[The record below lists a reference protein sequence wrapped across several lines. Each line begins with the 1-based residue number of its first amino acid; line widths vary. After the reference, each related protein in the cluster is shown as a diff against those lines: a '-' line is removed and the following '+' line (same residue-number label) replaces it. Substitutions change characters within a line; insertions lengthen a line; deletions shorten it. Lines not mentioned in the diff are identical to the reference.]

1 MTSRV
6 ARPSAAGTVRG
17 GGPEEDEGPGT
28 ARSRWLTGHPGKG
41 PSGRRAL
48 TGRLRPHRT
57 GILAGTLLG
66 LLGGLLS
73 LAQPLAAKR
82 LVDELG
88 DGRAAAGWVLLLG
101 VLVLAGALLAAAGQY
116 VLERTGEAVV
126 HTVRRSLTAHLLRLR
141 VPAVEHAEPGDLIA
155 RATSDTTVLRQTAVQ
170 SVASAVVGSLTLLA
184 TVVLMGL
191 LDAVLLGVTLGALAL
206 VAGAVAAVAPR
217 IGRAV
222 RQAQEAVGV
231 MGSALERALGAFR
244 TVKAAGAEPLE
255 TARVHEAADGARR
268 AGVRAAGWEAVSAT
282 AGGVAVQVAFLAVL
296 GVGGARVASGAT
308 DVSTLV
314 AFLLYLFSLGPRV
327 HQLVDVVGRFQAG
340 SAAALRVLEAESLP
354 AEHAGAGS
362 APSPAP
368 ALAGTDPPGPA
379 SLVFDT
385 VRFSYRAGLPPVHR
399 GVSFTVPARG
409 VTALVGPSGAGK
421 TTVFSL
427 VERFHEPDSGCVLLD
442 GRDVR
447 DWPLADLRAAIGY
460 VEQDCPVLS
469 GTLRDNLLFGVPP
482 TGGRD
487 LDDVLRRT
495 RLESLVARLPQG
507 LDTPVGHRGD
517 RLSGGERQRIAV
529 ARALLRSPRLL
540 LLDEATSQLDAANE
554 AALRD
559 TVADAARST
568 TVLVVA
574 HRLST
579 VTAADRIVVME
590 EGRVRAVG
598 THDEL
603 LARDALY
610 RELAATRPPGPLP
623 GERGRNGTGRAG
635 TGSRRRGRP
644 R

>member
-1 MTSRV
+1 MTAQTAPP
-6 ARPSAAGTVRG
+6 ARAGAVRG
-17 GGPEEDEGPGT
+17 GEPREDGEAVP
-28 ARSRWLTGHPGKG
+28 ARPRRLAGRLGRD

-48 TGRLRPHRT
+48 AGRLRPHRT

-88 DGRAAAGWVLLLG
+88 GGRTAAGWVLLLS
-101 VLVLAGALLAAAGQY
+101 VLVLAGAVLAAAGQY

-126 HTVRRSLTAHLLRLR
+126 HTVRRQLTAHLLRLR
-141 VPAVEHAEPGDLIA
+141 VPAVERAEPGDLIS

-170 SVASAVVGSLTLLA
+170 SVASAVVGSLLLVA

-191 LDAVLLGVTLGALAL
+191 LDAVLLGVTLGALVL
-206 VAGAVAAVAPR
+206 VAVAVAAVAPR
-217 IGRAV
+217 IGRAA
-222 RQAQEAVGV
+222 RQAQEAVGA
-231 MGSALERALGAFR
+231 MGSALERVLGAFR
-244 TVKAAGAEPLE
+244 TVKAAGAEPRE
-255 TARVHEAADGARR
+255 TARLHEAADGARR

-282 AGGVAVQVAFLAVL
+282 AGSVAVQVAFLAVL

-308 DVSTLV
+308 EVSTLV

-327 HQLVDVVGRFQAG
+327 HQLVDVVGRFQEG
-340 SAAALRVLEAESLP
+340 SAAALRVREVERLP
-354 AEHAGAGS
+354 AEHLGAGS
-362 APSPAP
+362 GSAPAP
-368 ALAGTDPPGPA
+368 APAGTDLPEPA
-379 SLVFDT
+379 SLVFDR
-385 VRFSYRAGLPPVHR
+385 VGFSYRAGLPPVHR
-399 GVSFTVPARG
+399 EVSFTVPARG
-409 VTALVGPSGAGK
+409 MTALVGPSGAGK

-427 VERFHEPDSGCVLLD
+427 VERFHEPDTGRVLLD

-447 DWPLADLRAAIGY
+447 DWPLAELRAAIGY
-460 VEQDCPVLS
+460 VEQDSPVLS

-482 TGGRD
+482 SGGRH
-487 LDDVLRRT
+487 LEEVLRRT
-495 RLESLVARLPQG
+495 RLEALVARLPQG

-517 RLSGGERQRIAV
+517 RLSGGERQRVAV

-579 VTAADRIVVME
+579 VVAADRIVVME

-603 LARDALY
+603 LAGDALY
-610 RELAATRPPGPLP
+610 RGLAATQLPGPLS
-623 GERGRNGTGRAG
+623 GDRGRNGTGRAAQ
-635 TGSRRRGRP
+635 TRGR
-644 R
+644 RDG

>member
-1 MTSRV
+1 MTAQTAPP
-6 ARPSAAGTVRG
+6 ARADAVRG
-17 GGPEEDEGPGT
+17 GEPREGGEAAP
-28 ARSRWLTGHPGKG
+28 ARSRWLAGRPGRA

-48 TGRLRPHRT
+48 AGRLRPHRT

-88 DGRAAAGWVLLLG
+88 GGRAAAGWVLLLS
-101 VLVLAGALLAAAGQY
+101 VLVLTGAVLAAAGQY

-126 HTVRRSLTAHLLRLR
+126 HTVRRQLTAHLLRLR
-141 VPAVEHAEPGDLIA
+141 VPAVERAEPGDLIS

-170 SVASAVVGSLTLLA
+170 SVASAVVGSLLLVA

-191 LDAVLLGVTLGALAL
+191 LDVVLLGVTLGALVL
-206 VAGAVAAVAPR
+206 VAAAVAAVAPR
-217 IGRAV
+217 IGRAA
-222 RQAQEAVGV
+222 RQAQEAVGA
-231 MGSALERALGAFR
+231 MGSALERVLGAFR
-244 TVKAAGAEPLE
+244 TVKAAGAEPRE
-255 TARVHEAADGARR
+255 TARLHEAADGARR

-282 AGGVAVQVAFLAVL
+282 AGSVAVQVAFLAVL

-308 DVSTLV
+308 EVSTLV

-327 HQLVDVVGRFQAG
+327 HQLVDVVGRFQEG
-340 SAAALRVLEAESLP
+340 SAAALRVREVERLP
-354 AEHAGAGS
+354 AEHLGTGTGSAPAPAPAGAGL
-362 APSPAP
+362 PE
-368 ALAGTDPPGPA
+368 PA
-379 SLVFDT
+379 SLVFDR
-385 VRFSYRAGLPPVHR
+385 VGFSYRAGLPPVHR
-399 GVSFTVPARG
+399 EVSFTVPARG
-409 VTALVGPSGAGK
+409 MTALVGPSGAGK

-427 VERFHEPDSGCVLLD
+427 VERFHEPDTGRVLLD

-447 DWPLADLRAAIGY
+447 DWPLAELRAAIGY
-460 VEQDCPVLS
+460 VEQDSPVLS

-482 TGGRD
+482 SGGRH
-487 LDDVLRRT
+487 LDEVLRRT
-495 RLESLVARLPQG
+495 RLEALVARLPQG

-517 RLSGGERQRIAV
+517 RLSGGERQRVAV

-579 VTAADRIVVME
+579 VIAADRIVVME

-603 LARDALY
+603 LAGDALY
-610 RELAATRPPGPLP
+610 RDLAATQLPGPLS
-623 GERGRNGTGRAG
+623 GDRARNGTGRAAQ
-635 TGSRRRGRP
+635 TRGR
-644 R
+644 RDG

>member
-1 MTSRV
+1 MTAQTAPA
-6 ARPSAAGTVRG
+6 ARTDAVGG
-17 GGPEEDEGPGT
+17 GGPREGGEAVPTRPRRLSG
-28 ARSRWLTGHPGKG
+28 RVGKA
-41 PSGRRAL
+41 PSGARAL
-48 TGRLRPHRT
+48 AGRLRPHRT

-88 DGRAAAGWVLLLG
+88 GGRAAAGWVLLLS
-101 VLVLAGALLAAAGQY
+101 VLVLAGAVLAAAGQY

-126 HTVRRSLTAHLLRLR
+126 HTVRRQLTAHLLRLR
-141 VPAVEHAEPGDLIA
+141 VPAVERAEPGDLIS
-155 RATSDTTVLRQTAVQ
+155 RATSDTTVLRRTAVQ
-170 SVASAVVGSLTLLA
+170 SVASAVVGSLLLVA
-184 TVVLMGL
+184 TVGLMGL
-191 LDAVLLGVTLGALAL
+191 LDAVLLGVTLGALVL
-206 VAGAVAAVAPR
+206 VAAAVAAVAPR
-217 IGRAV
+217 IGRAA
-222 RQAQEAVGV
+222 RQAQEAVGA
-231 MGSALERALGAFR
+231 MGSALERVLGAFR
-244 TVKAAGAEPLE
+244 TVKAAGAEPRE
-255 TARVHEAADGARR
+255 TARLHEAADGARR

-282 AGGVAVQVAFLAVL
+282 AGSVAVQVAFLAVL

-308 DVSTLV
+308 EVSTLV

-327 HQLVDVVGRFQAG
+327 HQLVDVVGRFQEG
-340 SAAALRVLEAESLP
+340 SAAAVRVREVEGMP
-354 AEHAGAGS
+354 AEHLGAGP
-362 APSPAP
+362 APDPAP
-368 ALAGTDPPGPA
+368 AGTDLPEPA
-379 SLVFDT
+379 SLVFDR
-385 VRFSYRAGLPPVHR
+385 VGFSYRAGLPPVHR
-399 GVSFTVPARG
+399 EVSFTVPARG
-409 VTALVGPSGAGK
+409 MTALVGPSGAGK

-427 VERFHEPDSGCVLLD
+427 VERFHEPDTGRVLLD

-447 DWPLADLRAAIGY
+447 DWPLAELRAAIGY
-460 VEQDCPVLS
+460 VEQDSPVLS

-482 TGGRD
+482 AGMRH
-487 LDDVLRRT
+487 LEEVLRRT
-495 RLESLVARLPQG
+495 RLEALVARLPQG

-517 RLSGGERQRIAV
+517 RLSGGERQRVAV

-603 LARDALY
+603 LAGDALY
-610 RELAATRPPGPLP
+610 RGLAATQLPGPLS
-623 GERGRNGTGRAG
+623 GDRGRNGTGRAAKAR
-635 TGSRRRGRP
+635 GSRDG
-644 R
+644 